1 MRVRTTALLG
11 LGMAAAALL
20 ATSAAWACTFNVAVN
35 PLSVLAGPPGTEVTV
50 TGLSPTTEPVQIRW
64 NGLSGPVLA
73 TVVPRDLGERPMTFS
88 ASVKIPDALPGV
100 HYLVAV
106 GDNGN
111 TKPSWTRAA
120 FRIPR
125 SGPALGQG
133 DPVTP
138 DSSPQPLWSADD
150 TSGSAPDGGLGAGLV
165 LLGIGGGGLV
175 AAAALLGLRRHR
187 VLAEDDDRPVV

>member
-11 LGMAAAALL
+11 VCVAAAALL
-20 ATSAAWACTFNVAVN
+20 ATSAAWACSSNVAVN

-50 TGLSPTTEPVQIRW
+50 TGLSPTTEPVEIRW

-106 GDNGN
+106 GDNGS
-111 TKPSWTRAA
+111 TEPSWTRAA

-125 SGPALGQG
+125 SGPALSKG
-133 DPVTP
+133 DPATA
-138 DSSPQPLWSADD
+138 DSLPQLLWNVDD
-150 TSGSAPDGGLGAGLV
+150 ASGPASDGGLGAGLV
-165 LLGIGGGGLV
+165 LLGLGGVGLLP
-175 AAAALLGLRRHR
+175 AAALLGLRRHR
-187 VLAEDDDRPVV
+187 VLAENDDRSVV